1 MYASNLEEALYLLM
15 DKSEASHA
23 DPSEFRARMES
34 LRGYGRLPRGRENH
48 TTLLTDEQIAD
59 AIWASP
65 QSNLDGPDMWPSFCG
80 R

>member
-34 LRGYGRLPRGRENH
+34 SGDMDACPGAAKTTRRSSPTNRLR
-48 TTLLTDEQIAD
+48 TLF
-59 AIWASP
+59 WASP